1 LRRAWAASGGH
12 FLCVVIGS
20 IAKSRGR
27 DATQWFAAALFFSP
41 LVAAIILALLLN
53 IREQQIAL
61 LAHAILVP
69 A

>member
-1 LRRAWAASGGH
+1 
-12 FLCVVIGS
+12 VVIGS

-27 DATQWFAAALFFSP
+27 DATQWFAAALSP